1 MSNHQACGKCIACKK
16 YNGTNGNGYQPCH
29 NPQIKNEP
37 KSIPPDVP
45 RPPVQIIGESK
56 SEKLKEAKELTL
68 SKALLSALLISIP
81 IILWKLDAIILAIK
95 S

>member
-1 MSNHQACGKCIACKK
+1 MSNHQTCGKCIACKQ

-29 NPQIKNEP
+29 NSRVKRESKPV
-37 KSIPPDVP
+37 PPDAP
-45 RPPVQIIGESK
+45 RPPIQIIGESK
-56 SEKLKEAKELTL
+56 SEKLKEIKELTL

-81 IILWKLDAIILAIK
+81 IILWKLDAIIFAIK